1 MPKGN
6 MMQYITAATRLLRL
20 DPSGVKQLPL
30 QHLPYICIVHVA
42 VLGLIYGGTASLLS
56 QVVLAGQGLEPGSF
70 DTAKIILA
78 GIPVAFLMHAGA
90 ALFIWVFLKAL
101 GGHAGFVNAYIA
113 MGIAAVSLWPLA
125 PFLVVLQ
132 TAAAGPAVAA
142 GAVITAIYALFVHIK
157 VIQDA
162 FELSFMKVIISL
174 SAAIVYI
181 GCFLYLWV

>member
-1 MPKGN
+1 MH
-6 MMQYITAATRLLRL
+6 YFAAVTRILRL
-20 DPSGVKQLPL
+20 DLSGVKQLPL

-42 VLGLIYGGTASLLS
+42 LLGLIYGGTASLLS
-56 QVVLAGQGLEPGSF
+56 QVVLAGQGLDPGSF
-70 DTAKIILA
+70 DTAKIIMA

-157 VIQDA
+157 VIQDT

>member
-1 MPKGN
+1 MH
-6 MMQYITAATRLLRL
+6 YITAVIRMLRL

-30 QHLPYICIVHVA
+30 HLLPYICILHVA

-56 QVVLAGQGLEPGSF
+56 QGVLAGQGLDPGSF
-70 DTAKIILA
+70 DAVKITIA

-90 ALFIWVFLKAL
+90 ALFIWVFLKGL
-101 GGHAGFVNAYIA
+101 GGHAGFLNAYIA

-125 PFLVVLQ
+125 PFLVMLQ
-132 TAAAGPAVAA
+132 TAAAGPAAAA
-142 GAVITAIYALFVHIK
+142 GSFITAVYALFVHTK

-162 FELSFMKVIISL
+162 SGLSLMKVIISL